1 MLLCNVVIMKEIQI
15 KRVTLNCLNC
25 FEGGGGCCV
34 VTCPRQLTQ
43 IESASV
49 PQTVVIQVVNWLQ
62 IIENDLAVATQQS
75 HLTTTNWNMG
85 WKLLISYFWKSK
97 ENVSGSDRSTLFDIL
112 NPVSDGD
119 HEKLDKCCDDLN
131 FSMSSKKYGPGS
143 PAFRRKGLL
152 RRQG

>member
-1 MLLCNVVIMKEIQI
+1 M
-15 KRVTLNCLNC
+15 
-25 FEGGGGCCV
+25 
-34 VTCPRQLTQ
+34 
-43 IESASV
+43 
-49 PQTVVIQVVNWLQ
+49 
-62 IIENDLAVATQQS
+62 VATQQS
-75 HLTTTNWNMG
+75 HLTTTNWTMG